1 MGWLFFGFAFW
12 NKTNSHYARGI
23 NVFGKG
29 FGDYRQDI
37 VAQILWRMRILKFFL
52 ATFRM
57 SEMPAKWTDGFFPDG
72 LK

>member
-37 VAQILWRMRILKFFL
+37 VAQILWRMRILKFFWRPL
-52 ATFRM
+52 ECLKCRQSGRM
-57 SEMPAKWTDGFFPDG
+57 ASFLMA
-72 LK
+72 